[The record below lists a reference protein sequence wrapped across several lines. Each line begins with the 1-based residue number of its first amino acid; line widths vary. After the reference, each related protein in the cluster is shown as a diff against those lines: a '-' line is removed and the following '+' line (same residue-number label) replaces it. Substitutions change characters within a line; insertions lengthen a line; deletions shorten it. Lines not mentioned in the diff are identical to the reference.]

1 MNSLDVFAIGELY
14 THEEVYRTLQV
25 GNAGGIRPCIGQHGV
40 VRRLVLMTSE
50 TTGRLARENPYH
62 DRIEGDVLVYTAAG
76 REGQQILAGS
86 NRRLLDQVG
95 LAYPIYG
102 FTNIGSRRDKTLG
115 TRRWRFLGLLQ
126 YLRNFTEAQF
136 DVRAEHREA
145 QVFEL
150 FIHRDPLQVPVA
162 HDQEISRQLCAT
174 TYADTTPEADERA
187 IVLPEETPR
196 AGNSQ
201 PEDGQRVEGIR
212 RALLTLHPAQFEHT
226 VRDALTATGFEQAT
240 VTQYSADGGID
251 VNAYAGP
258 LLWTFRNS
266 LLQVQAKRW
275 IHTVGRRE
283 VAELRG
289 SLQLHA
295 HGAIVTT
302 SFFTR
307 AAILEATEATKKP
320 IALINGVE
328 FATVLA
334 RLGRQATDFLT

>member
-1 MNSLDVFAIGELY
+1 MISFFTIGELY

-25 GNAGGIRPCIGQHGV
+25 GNAGGIRPCIGPNGE

-50 TTGRLARENPYH
+50 TIGRLARENPYH

-76 REGQQILAGS
+76 REGQQNLAGS

-126 YLRNFTEAQF
+126 YLRNFTEAQP
-136 DVRAEHREA
+136 DARAEYRQA

-150 FIHRDPLQVPVA
+150 FIHRDPLQVPVS
-162 HDQEISRQLCAT
+162 HDQELARQLCAT
-174 TYADTTPEADERA
+174 AYASTSPEADERT
-187 IVLPEETPR
+187 IVLPEATPSF
-196 AGNSQ
+196 GNDQ
-201 PEDGQRVEGIR
+201 FEQGHRVEGIR
-212 RALLTLHPAQFEHT
+212 RALLTLHPEQFEHA
-226 VRDALTATGFEQAT
+226 VRDALTASGFEQAT
-240 VTQYSADGGID
+240 VTRYSADGGVD

-289 SLQLHA
+289 SLQIHA

-302 SFFTR
+302 SFFTK
-307 AAILEATEATKKP
+307 AAILEAAEATKKP
-320 IALINGVE
+320 ITLVNGVE

-334 RLGRQATDFLT
+334 RLGRQEADFLS